1 MRQLLP
7 VPVDE
12 VDVESCYLADDRPS
26 WPDRPWVVVNMAT
39 TADGATAIDG
49 RSGGIGGPGDRLAF
63 HALRSAADVILVG
76 AGTVRAEGYR
86 PVAVPPSHQAR
97 RHAAGRPEPARVAL
111 VTRSLDLEPGAALFA
126 GPAPIV
132 FTVAGAAPD
141 RVAALRDV
149 AEVIEVGVH
158 DVDLGRALRVLGE
171 LGARCVVAEG
181 GPTLN
186 GQLIAADLVDELCIT
201 TAPTLAGGSSS
212 RPARGAAP
220 PAPRSMRL
228 VRLLTDG
235 RDLLARY
242 VVERARP

>member
-7 VPVDE
+7 APVDA
-12 VDVESCYLADDRPS
+12 VDVESCYLSDERQS
-26 WPDRPWVVVNMAT
+26 WPDRPWVVVNMAAT
-39 TADGATAIDG
+39 VDGATAIDG
-49 RSGGIGGPGDRLAF
+49 RSGGIGGSGDRLAF

-86 PVAVPPSHQAR
+86 PVAVPPSLEAR
-97 RHAAGRPEPARVAL
+97 RRAAGRPEPARLAV
-111 VTRSLDLEPGAALFA
+111 VTRSLDLDPGAALFA

-132 FTVAGAAPD
+132 FTVSGAPSERA
-141 RVAALRDV
+141 AALRDV
-149 AEVIEVGVH
+149 ADVIEVGDH
-158 DVDLGRALRVLGE
+158 DVDLLRALEVLGD

-186 GQLIAADLVDELCIT
+186 GQLVAADLVDELCIT
-201 TAPTLAGGSSS
+201 IAPTLAGGSSS
-212 RPARGAAP
+212 RPTHGAAP

-228 VRLLTDG
+228 ERLLTDG

-242 VVERARP
+242 VVERDRP